1 MTRGIHVFLVVSLIA
16 GTFSTLLHK
25 DVQEKAQDHDADTTF
40 GDSESLQEELQR
52 LRNEVQQLQEE
63 NQDLL
68 SASSEVNRILAVDEW
83 KTRNGTSLRPTDCT
97 DLLIAGVTESGIYQ
111 IYPFVCSCSSPIYV
125 YCDMETDGGGW
136 TVILNRQSQDLRL
149 DSGQLNFNRSWEEY
163 KYGFGSISAEH
174 YLGNEFIHR
183 VTNSRAYTF
192 RMDMFVAN
200 GEFKTLVYDNFRV
213 ENEESR
219 YKLILG
225 NKMAESSTSYDCY
238 YYSKNKYFSTYDRDH
253 DHSSINCAS
262 ERGGGYWYHDCRLYY
277 PPTGPYEGH
286 MNNTCYY
293 TTESYRLSNLQI
305 KIRPSLCDTT
315 YKKIVVANNCAR
327 GSGSACGSSSDHL
340 PIHVNPGQ

>member
-1 MTRGIHVFLVVSLIA
+1 MNRSIHVFLVVSLIA
-16 GTFSTLLHK
+16 GTFSSHIHEDVQK
-25 DVQEKAQDHDADTTF
+25 DVDADATF
-40 GDSESLQEELQR
+40 GDSEVLQEELQR
-52 LRNEVQQLQEE
+52 LRKEIQQLQEE

-68 SASSEVNRILAVDEW
+68 SSNSEVNRILAVDEMR
-83 KTRNGTSLRPTDCT
+83 TRNGSSSRPTDCT

-136 TVILNRQSQDLRL
+136 TVILNRQPQAFGVNSR
-149 DSGQLNFNRSWEEY
+149 QLNFNRSWEEY
-163 KYGFGSISAEH
+163 KHGFGSVSEEY

-183 VTNSRAYTF
+183 LTNSRAYAF
-192 RMDMFVAN
+192 RMDMFVTN
-200 GEFKTLVYDNFRV
+200 GEFKTLLYDDFRV

-225 NKMAESSTSYDCY
+225 NKLAESSTNYDCY

-253 DHSSINCAS
+253 DHSSLNCAS
-262 ERGGGYWYHDCRLYY
+262 ERGGGYWYHDCRLNY
-277 PPTGPYEGH
+277 PPTGPYEEH

-315 YKKIVVANNCAR
+315 YKKIIVANSCAR
-327 GSGSACGSSSDHL
+327 GNGSGSGCNSSSAHL
-340 PIHVNPGQ
+340 PIHVASRK